1 MQRLIAIILFIISFF
16 VPGDMS
22 KGDVYPEKAIDAG
35 ATKAEF
41 VFENKTGN
49 RLEITVKID
58 SIERKAIENDGEWVA
73 VPFEQY
79 FNEGVTQYKLYPNE
93 KTTLHV
99 DFVNADHEDV
109 PLISGD
115 YRIKVT
121 YKMSGYTDNTT
132 GSVTKNFSVSAFD
145 W

>member
-16 VPGDMS
+16 IPGDMS
-22 KGDVYPEKAIDAG
+22 KANVYPEKAIEAG

-79 FNEGVTQYKLYPNE
+79 FNEGITQYKLYPNE

-99 DFVNADHEDV
+99 NFVNDKQEDV

-121 YKMSGYTDNTT
+121 YNMSGYTDNTS
-132 GSVTKNFSVSAFD
+132 GSTTQTFSVSAID

>member
-22 KGDVYPEKAIDAG
+22 KGNVAPEKTIDAG

-49 RLEITVKID
+49 RLEITVNID
-58 SIERKAIENDGEWVA
+58 SIERKAVESSGEWVA
-73 VPFEQY
+73 VPFKQY
-79 FNEGVTQYKLYPNE
+79 FNEGITQYKLYPNE

-99 DFVNADHEDV
+99 NFVNSANEDV
-109 PLISGD
+109 PLVAGD
-115 YRIKVT
+115 YRITVT

-132 GSVTKNFSVSAFD
+132 GSTTQEFKVAAFD